1 LDDNSLE
8 MLRISGEE
16 QLTDKSARPDVA
28 ARPRESG
35 PLPDRIRHRFPIFE
49 RLVYI
54 NSCSQGALSDSVR
67 KAYQAYLE
75 DWDEKGAPWE
85 YWMERTE
92 AARAAFA
99 RLVGADQ
106 DEVAVTTSLS
116 EGVSALASGLRYAGK
131 RSKIVLSDYEFP
143 TVGQIWHAQTSRG
156 ARVVHVPA
164 APDGTVPIEHFERA
178 IDDETLLVSITHV
191 SYRSGSLLDA
201 ERIARLAHER
211 GALVLLDAYQTV
223 GSLPVDVRALD
234 VDFLAA
240 GVLKYLLGSAGLGF
254 LYCRRELVERV
265 WPTATGWFADEDIFA
280 MDHRDYSPS
289 RTATRFQSGTPPI
302 PPIYAGIAGIELME
316 EIGIAE
322 TREHVNALNSRLLD
336 GLDELRARV
345 VTPRRPK
352 RRGALVC
359 VAALDAPALVT
370 ALRREG
376 IVTSE
381 RDDNLR
387 ISAHCYNSLEDVDA
401 VLASLARHRRLLAR

>member
-1 LDDNSLE
+1 
-8 MLRISGEE
+8 MLRISGDE
-16 QLTDKSARPDVA
+16 QLEGQTTRRDAM

-67 KAYQAYLE
+67 KAYQEYLE

-92 AARAAFA
+92 AARTAFA
-99 RLVGADQ
+99 GLIRAEP

-116 EGVSALASGLRYAGK
+116 AGVAALASGLRYAGK

-143 TVGQIWHAQTSRG
+143 TVGQIWHAQSSRG
-156 ARVVHVPA
+156 ARVFHVPA
-164 APDGTVPIEHFERA
+164 TDDGTVPIEHFERA

-191 SYRSGSLLDA
+191 SYRSGSMLDA

-211 GALVLLDAYQTV
+211 GALVLLDAYQSV

-254 LYCRRELVERV
+254 FYCRRELVERV

-302 PPIYAGIAGIELME
+302 PPIYAGIAGIELMQ

-352 RRGALVC
+352 RRGALIC
-359 VAALDAPALVT
+359 VAALDAPALVA

-381 RDDNLR
+381 RDGNLR
-387 ISAHCYNSLEDVDA
+387 ISAHCYNSVEDVDA
-401 VLASLARHRRLLAR
+401 VLESLTRHRRLLAR